1 MQKKE
6 GMKPA
11 SGGSEKVVEVTP
23 SRMSENVFLES
34 MTDITFIQS
43 YSESYTLYSFI
54 WYKNCSWDYARLS
67 LLENT
72 KAANTTK
79 KSDRV
84 MGGQALLFCWNWG
97 QAKEMSGPF
106 PPLFTYY
113 KGPWS

>member
-6 GMKPA
+6 CIKPA
-11 SGGSEKVVEVTP
+11 SGGSEKVVEITP
-23 SRMSENVFLES
+23 SRMSENAFLES

-43 YSESYTLYSFI
+43 YTESYILNSFV

-84 MGGQALLFCWNWG
+84 LGGGKHWFFAATGGKQRN
-97 QAKEMSGPF
+97 
-106 PPLFTYY
+106 
-113 KGPWS
+113 